1 MSPLWL
7 ALISAVLIVLIDGA
21 SRWLAR
27 RGVALLPVPRRGSTM
42 QTAIAAGAV
51 VAVAWLLD
59 AAGLL
64 DQLVTSN
71 AARVAVVAFIVGLQ
85 IATVLALALL
95 AQRRGR
101 PS

>member
-7 ALISAVLIVLIDGA
+7 AVTSAVIIVIIDVS

-27 RGVALLPVPRRGSTM
+27 RGVALFPMPRRGSTM
-42 QTAIAAGAV
+42 QTAIAAGAI
-51 VAVAWLLD
+51 VAVAWILD

-64 DQLVTSN
+64 DRLVTSD
-71 AARVAVVAFIVGLQ
+71 AARIGVVAVVVALQ
-85 IATVLALALL
+85 IATLLALALL
-95 AQRRGR
+95 AQRRRR

>member
-1 MSPLWL
+1 MSTLWL
-7 ALISAVLIVLIDGA
+7 AFTCALILVVIDVA
-21 SRWLAR
+21 SRWLER
-27 RGVALLPVPRRGSTM
+27 RGVALLPMPRRGSTM
-42 QTAIAAGAV
+42 QTAIVAGAV

-64 DQLVTSN
+64 EQIVTSN
-71 AARVAVVAFIVGLQ
+71 AALVAVIAIVVGLQ
-85 IATVLALALL
+85 IATLLALALL

>member
-7 ALISAVLIVLIDGA
+7 AITSAVLIVVIDAA

-42 QTAIAAGAV
+42 QTAIVAAAF
-51 VAVAWLLD
+51 VAVAWLFD

-64 DQLVTSN
+64 GPLVTSDV
-71 AARVAVVAFIVGLQ
+71 ARIAVVAVVIGLQ
-85 IATVLALALL
+85 IATLLALALL
-95 AQRRGR
+95 ARRGSR
-101 PS
+101 TS